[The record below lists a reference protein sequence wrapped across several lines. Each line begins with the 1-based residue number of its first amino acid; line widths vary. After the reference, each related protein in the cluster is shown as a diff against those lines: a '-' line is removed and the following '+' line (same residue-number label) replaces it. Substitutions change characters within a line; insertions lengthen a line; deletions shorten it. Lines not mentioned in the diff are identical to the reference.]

1 MQGGEQGHACWADS
15 FLHTL
20 LTLTSDSRAE
30 ERKEWTS
37 EQELQVWHLKQWI
50 FPHSPASPSHSLPDM
65 LLGHSNVQE
74 QKDTLA
80 EGPWGHA
87 APSLTFPASKTQHG
101 TSEEMCVLSEC
112 VAPAHLLTF
121 LQPAGQ

>member
-1 MQGGEQGHACWADS
+1 
-15 FLHTL
+15 
-20 LTLTSDSRAE
+20 
-30 ERKEWTS
+30 
-37 EQELQVWHLKQWI
+37 
-50 FPHSPASPSHSLPDM
+50 M